1 MWRSR
6 FEITEFMNPP
16 KAAAAQQCL
25 SEHRSLRNLEIEH
38 RSLVVDST
46 LKGGE
51 IATNVKPCCSSVIF
65 EV

>member
-1 MWRSR
+1 
-6 FEITEFMNPP
+6 MNPP

-25 SEHRSLRNLEIEH
+25 SEHRSLRNLEIGH
-38 RSLVVDST
+38 RSLVADST